1 MSSSDSVPNSGVLLS
16 IFIIYHYL
24 CRYSFKPCKYYIKQL
39 QKVFKIQGIYE
50 NFNIPLHYSWA
61 HFDFVS
67 VTSNLWEGNAI
78 ILSSSSLQR
87 SHLGEL
93 TISENHLLEIC
104 PHFLPV
110 NLYKTVSTRLPL
122 NNVQQQ
128 MSNSECQGS
137 SSQQQLSEP
146 IAVLQ
151 LPKALWGYQN
161 NTGLVKE
168 DSDR

>member
-24 CRYSFKPCKYYIKQL
+24 CRYSFKPCKCCIKQL
-39 QKVFKIQGIYE
+39 QKVFKMQRIYE
-50 NFNIPLHYSWA
+50 DLKTLLHYSWA
-61 HFDFVS
+61 HFDLVP
-67 VTSNLWEGNAI
+67 VTSNLGKGNAI
-78 ILSSSSLQR
+78 ILSTSSLQQ

-93 TISENHLLEIC
+93 TISQNHLLEIC

-128 MSNSECQGS
+128 MSDSECQGS

-146 IAVLQ
+146 VAVLQ
-151 LPKALWGYQN
+151 LSKALGGYQN
-161 NTGLVKE
+161 NTDLVKK
-168 DSDR
+168 DSDH